1 MTPLRPTVLVVG
13 GAGYI
18 GSHICKE
25 LHRSGYFP
33 VCYDNLVYGHEWAVK
48 WGPFE
53 KGDINDTARLV
64 QVCAKH
70 KPVGVIHLAAFA
82 YVGESVIEPGKY
94 YVNNV
99 AGTIALLEAM
109 RQSKVSRIVFS
120 STCAVYGVPQRM
132 PISEATPLNP
142 VNPYGASKM
151 MVERILQD
159 YHHAYGLSYVALRYF
174 NAAGADPDGEIG
186 EAHDPETH
194 LIPLALDV
202 AMGLSTELVVFG
214 NEYPTRDG
222 TCIRDYIHVTD
233 LARAHVLALRR
244 LEQNDN
250 FYSSINLGT
259 GNGTSILE
267 LVKAGEA
274 VTGMKIP
281 YRIAQPRPGDPPV
294 LVADPSEASAMLGW
308 KPEFGEIGRILDH
321 AWNFH
326 RKTRKKG

>member
-1 MTPLRPTVLVVG
+1 M
-13 GAGYI
+13 
-18 GSHICKE
+18 
-25 LHRSGYFP
+25 
-33 VCYDNLVYGHEWAVK
+33 
-48 WGPFE
+48 
-53 KGDINDTARLV
+53 
-64 QVCAKH
+64 
-70 KPVGVIHLAAFA
+70 
-82 YVGESVIEPGKY
+82 
-94 YVNNV
+94 
-99 AGTIALLEAM
+99 
-109 RQSKVSRIVFS
+109 
-120 STCAVYGVPQRM
+120 
-132 PISEATPLNP
+132 
-142 VNPYGASKM
+142 
-151 MVERILQD
+151 
-159 YHHAYGLSYVALRYF
+159 ALRYF